1 MEVGLET
8 EEQAFDFGAFFEV
21 NVERARRLAWRLVG
35 GDDAAAEDVVQDAF
49 VKAYRGMARFRGDS
63 QVESWFYRIVLNEA
77 HNYRRWRRVREA
89 WSPVRIGDAPDPA
102 AGAPG
107 DPGLRERIASALEGL
122 SRTQREAFVLV
133 HLEGFTV
140 REAAAVLGRSEGT
153 VKTHLHRA
161 LRKLRRGLADL
172 QGELSR

>member
-1 MEVGLET
+1 MEAGLET
-8 EEQAFDFGAFFEV
+8 EERAFDFGAFFEV
-21 NVERARRLAWRLVG
+21 NVERARRLAWRLVD

-49 VKAYRGMARFRGDS
+49 VKAYRGLARFRGDS
-63 QVESWFYRIVLNEA
+63 QVESWFYRIVVNEA

-89 WSPVRIGDAPDPA
+89 WNAAWAEDVPDPA
-102 AGAPG
+102 SGTPG
-107 DPGLRERIASALEGL
+107 DPKLRERIASALEGL

-140 REAAAVLGRSEGT
+140 RDAAAVLGRSEGT

-161 LRKLRRGLADL
+161 LRKLRRRLADL
-172 QGELSR
+172 QGEVSR